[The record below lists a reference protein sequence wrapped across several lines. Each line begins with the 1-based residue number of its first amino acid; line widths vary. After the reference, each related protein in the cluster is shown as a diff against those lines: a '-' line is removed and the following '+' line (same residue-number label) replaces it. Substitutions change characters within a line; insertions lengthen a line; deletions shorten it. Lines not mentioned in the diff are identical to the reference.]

1 MTSIEWL
8 WEQIDGII
16 PYQDINTSQLFNGV
30 LEQAKLLHKQEI
42 LSAFTKGANDG
53 FHGEYDSNREKYYQE
68 TFVSKGSDKHKEKL
82 KELYPDAFSILG
94 EVLYKKCQFEPTTN
108 TSSATICKHC
118 GREKYLH
125 KL

>member
-16 PYQDINTSQLFNGV
+16 PYQDIKTSQLFNGV
-30 LEQAKLLHKQEI
+30 LEQAKEIHKQEI
-42 LSAFTKGANDG
+42 IDAYEQGSDDEIVAYDG
-53 FHGEYDSNREKYYQE
+53 TRKYKHGLYYYQE
-68 TFVSKGSDKHKEKL
+68 TFVSKGKL

-118 GREKYLH
+118 GRDKFLH
-125 KL
+125 TT